1 MDATDSAAGSRQRV
15 VGFAD
20 VVRIPLRR
28 WGIVQAVTAVVLL
41 AVVGYLLFFPATY
54 TATTVVVL
62 RPVVT
67 DPFTLPNSGADRA
80 INMTAENGIALGNE
94 VVDAT
99 SRTLGR
105 SAEDVAD
112 ALIVEVPTGGQV
124 LRFEYSDDTESAA
137 IAGANAAAQTYL
149 KVREG
154 IYQQQRAALLL
165 SYDNAVKQVTD
176 QRKLAQKA
184 LPPTDTGQS
193 PRVQAALNQV
203 SALNDQIA
211 QLANA
216 RAKVAS
222 ADLSPG
228 SVAAAAR
235 APVPSSHDNAPLYV
249 VGALLGGA
257 LLGMIAAHAREALDR
272 RVRSIEQATDL
283 VGQPAL
289 GVVRADRQRGGE
301 TAAAADARYVSLA
314 VLKWIS
320 RHPDQ
325 PLVVLSG
332 RDDEG
337 RSAVTGNLAVALAE
351 SGHDV
356 WLGTAPEGIEELK
369 VILFAAQRR
378 TPPRPR
384 VRPAPGSAEAESRAN
399 GSTARSRAS
408 TLAGAPRVSAGGYG
422 ADPDMT
428 VVMEAQRP
436 AEEPVSPAPSPA
448 PVSDEFGPLVVLIG
462 AGSVRIGDLAD
473 QPADGVVVIDAP
485 PSDLDERGV
494 RTAQPGGAV
503 LVVARDRTRNAEL
516 SRLVDRL
523 RSAGAQIVGFVLTGG
538 RSV

>member
-28 WGIVQAVTAVVLL
+28 WGIVQAVTAVVLV

-99 SRTLGR
+99 SRALGR

-112 ALIVEVPTGGQV
+112 ALTVEVPTGGQV
-124 LRFEYSDDTESAA
+124 LRFGYSDHTESAA

-165 SYDNAVKQVTD
+165 SYDNAAKQVTD
-176 QRKLAQKA
+176 QRRLAQKA
-184 LPPTDTGQS
+184 LPSTDTGQS
-193 PRVQAALNQV
+193 PRVQATLNQV

-222 ADLSPG
+222 ANLSPG

-289 GVVRADRQRGGE
+289 GVVRADRQRGSE

-356 WLGTAPEGIEELK
+356 WLGTAPEGTEEHK
-369 VILFAAQRR
+369 RILFAAQRR

-384 VRPAPGSAEAESRAN
+384 VRPVPGNTADDSRAN
-399 GSTARSRAS
+399 GSGAARSRAS
-408 TLAGAPRVSAGGYG
+408 TLAGAPRASAGGYG
-422 ADPDMT
+422 SDPDMT

-436 AEEPVSPAPSPA
+436 AEEPVSPAP
-448 PVSDEFGPLVVLIG
+448 VSDEFGPLVVLIG
-462 AGSVRIGDLAD
+462 TGSVRIGDLGD
-473 QPADGVVVIDAP
+473 QPANGVVVIDAP